1 MATLSLKPSQRFRL
15 PDWHANA
22 QLLSTNAELKR
33 DASHQI
39 RQEARVLRNDTNN
52 QTIWDEHDNRTRLAE
67 RVDTVNRWKE
77 MLDKCLTDLDAE
89 IDALTQMKESAEQNL
104 QAKNLPLDVAIE
116 CLTLRD
122 SRRDIDVV
130 KDPVEEELHKEVE
143 VIDATKKALQ
153 QKISQSFEKLCL
165 LQEVRQQLNSDH
177 RGKVETLD
185 IDRGCL
191 SLNLKSPNI
200 SLKINPTRVPDGSS
214 TLQQWDEFSRFNK
227 TRAEAEMKEATELRE
242 AIALTIAETN
252 NELEA
257 QRVTTE
263 FAFRKR
269 LREMEKAYSE
279 LKWQE
284 KNTLEEIAELQ
295 KDIQHLEEDLRRKL
309 LNLKLCH
316 TRLESRTY
324 RPNVELCRDQAQY
337 GLTDEVHQLEATIAA
352 LKQKLAQA
360 QDALDA
366 LYKHLAR
373 LQADIACKANSMLL
387 DTKCMD
393 IRRKLTVPAEKFTPE
408 VDTFTRTTNRTMSP
422 LKSCQLE
429 LA

>member
-1 MATLSLKPSQRFRL
+1 MATLSVKPSQRFQL
-15 PDWHANA
+15 QDWHTNSY
-22 QLLSTNAELKR
+22 LLSTNAERQR

-39 RQEARVLRNDTNN
+39 RQEARILRNETNN
-52 QTIWDEHDNRTRLAE
+52 QTIWDEHDNRTRLEE

-89 IDALTQMKESAEQNL
+89 IDALTQMKESAEKNL
-104 QAKNLPLDVAIE
+104 QAKNLPLDVAIQ

-130 KDPVEEELHKEVE
+130 RDPVEEELHKEVE
-143 VIDATKKALQ
+143 VIDATRKALQ
-153 QKISQSFEKLCL
+153 QKISQTFEKLCL
-165 LQEVRQQLNSDH
+165 LQEIRQQLNSDH
-177 RGKVETLD
+177 RGKMETLD

-200 SLKINPTRVPDGSS
+200 SLKINPARVPDGSS
-214 TLQQWDEFSRFNK
+214 SLQEWDEFSRFNK
-227 TRAEAEMKEATELRE
+227 NRAEAEMKEATDLRE

-257 QRVTTE
+257 QRVATE

-269 LREMEKAYSE
+269 LREMEKLYSE

-284 KNTLEEIAELQ
+284 KNTLQEIADLQ
-295 KDIQHLEEDLRRKL
+295 EDIRHLEEDLRRKI

-352 LKQKLAQA
+352 LRQKLAQA

-366 LYKHLAR
+366 LCKHLAR

-393 IRRKLTVPAEKFTPE
+393 TRRKLTVPAEKFVPE
-408 VDTFTRTTNRTMSP
+408 VDTFNRTTNRTLSP
-422 LKSCQLE
+422 LKSCQLQ